1 MEGCWMVCRSI
12 HGTALNW
19 RKASRS
25 QAQDDCVEVAAQG
38 PSVLV
43 RDSRDRSAGA
53 IALDSA
59 QWNALLSAIQS
70 GDLDGR

>member
-1 MEGCWMVCRSI
+1 MVCRSI
-12 HGTALNW
+12 RGTALNW

-25 QAQDDCVEVAAQG
+25 QSGNECVEVTALG

-43 RDSRDRSAGA
+43 RDSRDHAAGV
-53 IALDSA
+53 IALDST

-70 GDLDGR
+70 GDLDAR

>member
-1 MEGCWMVCRSI
+1 MVCRSI
-12 HGTALNW
+12 RGTALNW

-25 QAQDDCVEVAAQG
+25 QSQNECVEVATLG

-43 RDSRDRSAGA
+43 RDSRDRSAGV

-59 QWNALLSAIQS
+59 QWNALLSAIHS

>member
-1 MEGCWMVCRSI
+1 MVCRSI

-25 QAQDDCVEVAAQG
+25 QSGDDCVEVAALG

-43 RDSRDRSAGA
+43 RDSRDHSAGVL
-53 IALDSA
+53 ALDSA
-59 QWNALLSAIQS
+59 QWNALLSAVHS

>member
-1 MEGCWMVCRSI
+1 MVCRSI

-25 QAQDDCVEVAAQG
+25 VNQDDCVEVAALG

-43 RDSRDRSAGA
+43 RDSLAPSAGV
-53 IALDSA
+53 IALDST
-59 QWNALLSAIQS
+59 QWNELLSAIQS